1 MVSAGAL
8 HGSHR
13 HEIGRAWAACFAAGR
28 MDVREFQKKKKVIQR
43 SGRSLCFFVCR
54 EGVWTNDRK
63 KDSRTYVAAERSKVC
78 GRERMHPIV

>member
-1 MVSAGAL
+1 MGRIGMRL
-8 HGSHR
+8 DGRGR
-13 HEIGRAWAACFAAGR
+13 H
-28 MDVREFQKKKKVIQR
+28 VLQREEWMCASFKKKKVIQR